1 MLQTIPSTVLPSIHK
16 LNHESIVINIGDKTI
31 RYRLGE
37 SHAHEKHFYFY
48 TEEESRIVGW
58 KQVDDDVVEI
68 WNFNLDDGEK
78 IVATSTAYRGEQST
92 HIPLIDNGK
101 VIFKNVDY
109 TNLAVLTSKNA
120 TSMSLYILNGM
131 TGQVHF
137 NEYRSGLNLN
147 HAVNLAYDENNVIV
161 TYYNNRNKL
170 YEIWTVEHYQE
181 RI

>member
-1 MLQTIPSTVLPSIHK
+1 MKYK
-16 LNHESIVINIGDKTI
+16 LGQEHG
-31 RYRLGE
+31 
-37 SHAHEKHFYFY
+37 HEKHFYFY

-58 KQVDDDVVEI
+58 KQSGDDVVEM
-68 WNFNLDDGEK
+68 WNFNLDEGEK
-78 IVATSTAYRGEQST
+78 IIATAAAYKSEQST

-101 VIFKNVDY
+101 VIFKNVDF
-109 TNLAVLTSKNA
+109 TNLVILTSKNA
-120 TSMSLYILNGM
+120 TSMSLFILNGM

-170 YEIWTVEHYQE
+170 YEVWVV
-181 RI
+181 